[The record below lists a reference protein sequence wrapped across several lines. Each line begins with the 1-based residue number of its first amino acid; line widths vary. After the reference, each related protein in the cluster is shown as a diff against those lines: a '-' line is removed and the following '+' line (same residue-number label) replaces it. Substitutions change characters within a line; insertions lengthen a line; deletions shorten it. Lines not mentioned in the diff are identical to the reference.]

1 MPPEPSKGST
11 KKPPAGKHRGGRGG
25 GKSKPTPV
33 NARKKRRDAEAAEL
47 LDLAERTKDPA
58 LLKGDH
64 IVEFTDL
71 PISRKT
77 LDGLVAANFVQMTE
91 IQRESLPKALCGRDV
106 LGAAKTGSGKT
117 LAFIVPI
124 LERLYQMKWSADDGL
139 GALVLSPT
147 RELALQIFQVL
158 RKVGAQHAFSAGL
171 IIGGKDVKTE
181 KDRLNRM
188 NILIATPGRLL
199 QHMDE
204 TPGFDADHLQL
215 LVLDE
220 ADRIL
225 DMGFEKSVNAIIDF
239 LPKHRQTL
247 LFSATQTKSVRDLA
261 RLSLSQAE
269 YVAVHDAATSSTPT
283 QLTQAYVVTPLPDKL
298 DLLWSFIRAHLG
310 QKSLVFLSS
319 CKQVRFVYEAFRK
332 MQPGIP
338 LMHMHGKQKQA
349 ARLAVYEAFSKT
361 TACVL
366 FATDIA
372 ARGLDFPAVHWVVQV
387 DAPEDAPT
395 YIHRVGR
402 TARYQDGGNALMF
415 LLPSE
420 EQGMLAVLKDKV
432 PTLRRIKINPSKTVH
447 VSTQLEA
454 LCSQFTDM
462 KYLAQK
468 AFATYVKSI
477 YLQSNKNVFDVHA
490 LPLQE
495 YAAALGLLGMPKV
508 KFLKKKKGAAVA
520 ASAAAAS
527 ADEDDGKD
535 AAATAAGRKTRV
547 DRMLKRKNMDILS
560 EHYNKMIDRSEDEAV
575 EGGDDKKKGGKP
587 KKEPKPKAHAKDV
600 SDDESDSDEDVRAAR
615 AGDDDSDDEV
625 RKPGLAGSRRLA
637 ADSDDSD
644 ADESDADRAQPAA
657 AALTGFGADGE
668 SDSDDGLLTIKRRNH
683 ELEQEI
689 DALKLVP
696 QSAPSHRRVLRER
709 EKARKKLPARDRL
722 VFDDEGNPVRVYS
735 LEDEQQF
742 RASVDVDQAKSEY
755 LAEQRA
761 EMAEVDVEDKQ
772 RQRERLREKKR
783 EKKRKQRAREGVDAD
798 DDGGDDEVAV
808 TLGGSGGGA
817 GYASSDADDDDEDH
831 AAPRAKRRR
840 TEVLS
845 AMDVDGDN
853 NVDAPRSL
861 AMDEELALKL
871 LQGMA

>member
-1 MPPEPSKGST
+1 MPPEPPKGST
-11 KKPPAGKHRGGRGG
+11 KKPPTGKHRGR
-25 GKSKPTPV
+25 SRNKPKPAPV

-47 LDLAERTKDPA
+47 LDLAERTKDPT

-77 LDGLVAANFVQMTE
+77 LDGLAAANFVQMTE

-117 LAFIVPI
+117 LAFIIPI

-181 KDRLNRM
+181 MDRLNRM

-432 PTLRRIKINPSKTVH
+432 PSLRRIKINPSKTVD

-454 LCSQFTDM
+454 LCSQFTDL

-477 YLQSNKNVFDVHA
+477 YLQSNKTVFDVHA

-495 YAAALGLLGMPKV
+495 YAAALGLPGMPKV
-508 KFLKKKKGAAVA
+508 KFLKKKKGNAAV
-520 ASAAAAS
+520 SAAAAS
-527 ADEDDGKD
+527 ADEDEAAAGKD
-535 AAATAAGRKTRV
+535 AVTGRKTRV

-560 EHYNKMIDRSEDEAV
+560 EHYNKMIDRSEDDDQVAAV
-575 EGGDDKKKGGKP
+575 AAVGKP
-587 KKEPKPKAHAKDV
+587 QKEPKPKAHAKDV
-600 SDDESDSDEDVRAAR
+600 SDDESDSDQDVHAAR
-615 AGDDDSDDEV
+615 ASDDSDDEV
-625 RKPGLAGSRRLA
+625 RKPGLTGSRRLA

-644 ADESDADRAQPAA
+644 AESDTDRAQPTA
-657 AALTGFGADGE
+657 AALTGFGADE

-783 EKKRKQRAREGVDAD
+783 EKKRKQRAREGMDAD
-798 DDGGDDEVAV
+798 DEAGDDEVVV
-808 TLGGSGGGA
+808 TLGVSGGGG
-817 GYASSDADDDDEDH
+817 GYAYSDADDDEDDDR

-840 TEVLS
+840 TEAAS
-845 AMDVDGDN
+845 AMDVDGGDDT
-853 NVDAPRSL
+853 DAPRSL

>member
-1 MPPEPSKGST
+1 MPPEPPKGST
-11 KKPPAGKHRGGRGG
+11 KKPPTGKQRGGRGA
-25 GKSKPTPV
+25 GKPKPAPV

-47 LDLAERTKDPA
+47 LDLAERTKDPT

-77 LDGLVAANFVQMTE
+77 LDGLTAANFVQMTE

-117 LAFIVPI
+117 LAFIIPI

-269 YVAVHDAATSSTPT
+269 YVAVHDAAASSTPT

-387 DAPEDAPT
+387 DAPEDSPT

-454 LCSQFTDM
+454 LCSQFTDL

-477 YLQSNKNVFDVHA
+477 YLQSNKTVFDVHA

-495 YAAALGLLGMPKV
+495 YAAALGLPGMPKV
-508 KFLKKKKGAAVA
+508 KFLKKKKGAAT
-520 ASAAAAS
+520 AAAAAAGAS
-527 ADEDDGKD
+527 SDEDEP
-535 AAATAAGRKTRV
+535 AAVKEAGRKTRV

-560 EHYNKMIDRSEDEAV
+560 EHYNKMIDRSEDDEHVAAA
-575 EGGDDKKKGGKP
+575 KSAGKP
-587 KKEPKPKAHAKDV
+587 NKEPKQKAHAKDV
-600 SDDESDSDEDVRAAR
+600 SDDDSDSDEDVRAAR
-615 AGDDDSDDEV
+615 ASDDSDDEV
-625 RKPGLAGSRRLA
+625 RKPGLAGSRRLT

-644 ADESDADRAQPAA
+644 DDSDADRAQPAP
-657 AALTGFGADGE
+657 ALMGFGADE

-761 EMAEVDVEDKQ
+761 EMAEVDAEDKQ

-783 EKKRKQRAREGVDAD
+783 EKKRKQRAREGMNAD
-798 DDGGDDEVAV
+798 EDGGDDEVVV
-808 TLGGSGGGA
+808 TLGGSGGG
-817 GYASSDADDDDEDH
+817 YEYSDDEEEEDH

-840 TEVLS
+840 TEVAS
-845 AMDVDGDN
+845 AMDVDSDDDT
-853 NVDAPRSL
+853 DAPRSL
-861 AMDEELALKL
+861 AMEEELALKL

>member
-1 MPPEPSKGST
+1 MPPEPPKGST
-11 KKPPAGKHRGGRGG
+11 KKPPAGKQRAGRN
-25 GKSKPTPV
+25 KPKPTPV

-77 LDGLVAANFVQMTE
+77 LDGLAAANFVQMTE

-117 LAFIVPI
+117 LAFIIPI

-269 YVAVHDAATSSTPT
+269 YVAVHDSATSSTPT

-454 LCSQFTDM
+454 LCSQFTDL

-477 YLQSNKNVFDVHA
+477 YLQSNKSVFDVHA

-495 YAAALGLLGMPKV
+495 YAAALGLPGMPKV
-508 KFLKKKKGAAVA
+508 KFLKKKKGAAA
-520 ASAAAAS
+520 ASAAAS
-527 ADEDDGKD
+527 ADEDDGKE
-535 AAATAAGRKTRV
+535 ATAAGGRKTRV

-575 EGGDDKKKGGKP
+575 EGGDDGKKGGKP

-600 SDDESDSDEDVRAAR
+600 SDDDSDSDSDVRAAR
-615 AGDDDSDDEV
+615 DDSDDEV
-625 RKPGLAGSRRLA
+625 RKPGLAGSRHLA

-644 ADESDADRAQPAA
+644 ADDDHTDRAQPAA
-657 AALTGFGADGE
+657 AALTGFGADAD

-722 VFDDEGNPVRVYS
+722 VFDDEGNSVRVYS

-783 EKKRKQRAREGVDAD
+783 EKKRKQRAREGMDAD
-798 DDGGDDEVAV
+798 DEAGDDEVVV
-808 TLGGSGGGA
+808 TLGGGGG
-817 GYASSDADDDDEDH
+817 YAYSDADNDDDYEDR
-831 AAPRAKRRR
+831 AAPSAKRRR
-840 TEVLS
+840 TEPAS
-845 AMDVDGDN
+845 AMDVDGDDDT
-853 NVDAPRSL
+853 DAPRSL